1 MDTMRFRLRV
11 FLLLFLAIMVLGTFG
26 FMFTE
31 KLSPGDAFYFSIVTV
46 ATVGYGDIHPSTQA
60 GKIFAIVLIILG
72 VGAFLGVVANI
83 TEMLMERREKNIR
96 MQKLNMVIGVF
107 FSELGTKLLSQ
118 FSRFDPELESL
129 REKLVVR
136 TNWSDEDF
144 RNVKLFLRKHSYRVD
159 PQKLILEDLHF
170 LLEQKSQFLLRL
182 WENPNLLEH
191 GDFTDALRAV
201 FHLKEELL
209 SRDDLEE
216 LPETDK
222 AHLAGDINRA
232 YALMVQ
238 QWVDYMKHLKDS
250 YPYLFSHAMRTNP
263 FDRNASPIV
272 TA

>member
-1 MDTMRFRLRV
+1 
-11 FLLLFLAIMVLGTFG
+11 
-26 FMFTE
+26 
-31 KLSPGDAFYFSIVTV
+31 
-46 ATVGYGDIHPSTQA
+46 
-60 GKIFAIVLIILG
+60 
-72 VGAFLGVVANI
+72 
-83 TEMLMERREKNIR
+83 
-96 MQKLNMVIGVF
+96 
-107 FSELGTKLLSQ
+107 
-118 FSRFDPELESL
+118 
-129 REKLVVR
+129 
-136 TNWSDEDF
+136 
-144 RNVKLFLRKHSYRVD
+144 
-159 PQKLILEDLHF
+159 
-170 LLEQKSQFLLRL
+170 LLRL

-191 GDFTDALRAV
+191 EDFTGTLRAV